1 MIVLVLSKTINC
13 SLLVKQIN
21 FTEMNRY
28 YNNVIA
34 RGMNAETLDGRK

>member
-21 FTEMNRY
+21 FTEMKKNIFTAFLA
-28 YNNVIA
+28 VALLFTIA
-34 RGMNAETLDGRK
+34 VM